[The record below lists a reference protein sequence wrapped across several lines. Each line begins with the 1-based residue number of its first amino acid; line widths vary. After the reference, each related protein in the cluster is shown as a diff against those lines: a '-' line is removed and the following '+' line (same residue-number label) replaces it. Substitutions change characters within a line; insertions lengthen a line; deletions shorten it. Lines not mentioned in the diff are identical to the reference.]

1 VAESVVDTTGAG
13 DAFSGG
19 TLAGFVAT
27 GTALGAMLW
36 GSVAGSF
43 AVASSGPGALVEATL
58 DEAQRRRE
66 RLAGRVDA
74 RAL

>member
-1 VAESVVDTTGAG
+1 
-13 DAFSGG
+13 
-19 TLAGFVAT
+19 
-27 GTALGAMLW
+27 MLW